1 MQRDQSNPAPAIEL
15 IDICKSFG
23 PVRANRDVSLRV
35 EAGTIHGIVGENGA
49 GKSTLMNIL
58 YGHYQA
64 DSGEMQVAG
73 KQVSLRSSADA
84 ISLGIGM
91 VHQHFMLVS
100 NMTVLENVM
109 LGSEGGPLLR
119 TGKRETLNTLK
130 KLADDYGMEVDAD
143 AVIADLPVGTRQRVE
158 IIKAI
163 KGGARILI
171 LDEPTGVLTPGEADK
186 LFEVLKALQRNGVTV
201 LLITHKLDEIMAITD
216 AVSVMRHGEIVGH
229 RRTEDTSPAELA
241 RLMVGRD
248 VLLSVDRGAAVPGEV
263 LLEVSGLACTSSRGR
278 QVLSDISFNVR
289 SGEVFGIAGVSG
301 NGQTELL
308 EVIAGMRKFEVG
320 SVSLL
325 GDTITPGAA
334 KTPAQIR
341 DMQIAHIPEDRHQF
355 GLILSFDA
363 KGNAILGYHKSADYG
378 SGYFLD
384 EDAVATHCT
393 RLMSDHDVRPD
404 NPALIARNFS
414 GGNQQKLVIARET
427 DTDPKILIVG
437 QPTRGVDVGAIEFI
451 HRQLLA
457 LRDAGC
463 AILLVSAELDEII
476 GLSDR
481 IMVMNGG
488 RQMGILESAD
498 ADRNRLGTMMAGIA
512 EAATP

>member
-1 MQRDQSNPAPAIEL
+1 MQHENTSPVPAIEL
-15 IDICKSFG
+15 VDICKSFG

-58 YGHYQA
+58 YGLYRA

-73 KQVSLRSSADA
+73 EPVSLRSSADA
-84 ISLGIGM
+84 LSLGIGM
-91 VHQHFMLVS
+91 VHQHFMLIS

-119 TGKRETLNTLK
+119 TGKQETLKTLK
-130 KLADDYGMEVDAD
+130 QLADDYGMQVDPD
-143 AVIADLPVGTRQRVE
+143 ALIADLPVGIRQRVE

-171 LDEPTGVLTPGEADK
+171 LDEPTGVLTPGEADS
-186 LFEVLKALQRNGVTV
+186 LFEVLRALQANGATV

-216 AVSVMRHGEIVGH
+216 AVSVMRNGEVVGH
-229 RRTEDTSPAELA
+229 RRTADTSPAELA

-248 VLLSVDRGAAVPGEV
+248 VLLSVDRGRAQPGEV
-263 LLEVSGLACTSSRGR
+263 LLEVSGLHCTSSRGR
-278 QVLSDISFNVR
+278 KLLNDISFNIR
-289 SGEVFGIAGVSG
+289 SGEIFGVAGVSG

-308 EVIAGMRKFEVG
+308 EVIAGMRRFDSG
-320 SVSLL
+320 TLGLL
-325 GDTITPGAA
+325 GETVTPDNLR
-334 KTPAQIR
+334 TPAEIR
-341 DMQIAHIPEDRHQF
+341 DMKIAHIPEDRHQF

-363 KGNAILGYHKSADYG
+363 KGNAILGYHRSPLYG
-378 SGYFLD
+378 EGWFLD
-384 EDAVATHCT
+384 EAAIQVHCG
-393 RLMSDHDVRPD
+393 RLMSEHDVRPG
-404 NPALIARNFS
+404 NPALPARNFS
-414 GGNQQKLVIARET
+414 GGNQQKLIIARET
-427 DTDPKILIVG
+427 DTKPKILIVG

-451 HRQLLA
+451 HKELLA

-463 AILLVSAELDEII
+463 AILLVSAELDEIL

-481 IMVMNGG
+481 IMVMNDG
-488 RQMGILESAD
+488 RQMGILDSANAGRD
-498 ADRNRLGTMMAGIA
+498 KLGAMMAGIE
-512 EAATP
+512 EAGSA

>member
-1 MQRDQSNPAPAIEL
+1 MQREKTNPAPAIEL
-15 IDICKSFG
+15 VDISKSFG
-23 PVRANRDVSLRV
+23 PVRANKDVSLRV

-58 YGHYQA
+58 YGLYRA
-64 DSGEMQVAG
+64 DSGEMYVAG
-73 KQVSLRSSADA
+73 EPVSLRSSADA
-84 ISLGIGM
+84 IGLGIGM
-91 VHQHFMLVS
+91 VHQHFMLIS

-119 TGKRETLNTLK
+119 TGKHETLKTLQ
-130 KLADDYGMEVDAD
+130 KLADDYGMQVDPD
-143 AVIADLPVGTRQRVE
+143 ALIADLPVGTRQRVE

-171 LDEPTGVLTPGEADK
+171 LDEPTGVLTPGEADS
-186 LFEVLKALQRNGVTV
+186 LFEVLRALQSNGVTV

-216 AVSVMRHGEIVGH
+216 AVSVMRHGEVVGH
-229 RRTEDTSPAELA
+229 RRTADTNPAELA

-248 VLLSVDRGAAVPGEV
+248 VLLSVDRGHARPGEV
-263 LLEVSGLACTSSRGR
+263 LLEVSGLDCTSSRGR
-278 QVLSDISFNVR
+278 RVLSDISFDIR
-289 SGEVFGIAGVSG
+289 SGEIFGVAGVSG

-308 EVIAGMRKFEVG
+308 EVIAGMRKFDSGKVR
-320 SVSLL
+320 LL
-325 GDTITPGAA
+325 GETITPDKP
-334 KTPAQIR
+334 KTPAEIR
-341 DMQIAHIPEDRHQF
+341 DLKIAHIPEDRHQF

-363 KGNAILGYHKSADYG
+363 KGNAVLGYHRSPEYG
-378 SGYFLD
+378 AGHFLD
-384 EDAVATHCT
+384 EAAVETHCGK
-393 RLMSDHDVRPD
+393 LMSDHDVRPG
-404 NPALIARNFS
+404 NPALLARNFS

-451 HRQLLA
+451 HKQLLA

-463 AILLVSAELDEII
+463 AILLVSAELDEIL

-481 IMVMNGG
+481 IMVMNDG

-498 ADRNRLGTMMAGIA
+498 AGRDKLGTMMAGIE
-512 EAATP
+512 EARSA

>member
-1 MQRDQSNPAPAIEL
+1 MQGKKTSPAPAIEL
-15 IDICKSFG
+15 IGISKSFG

-58 YGHYQA
+58 YGLYRA
-64 DSGEMQVAG
+64 DSGEMHVAG
-73 KQVSLRSSADA
+73 KPVSLRSSADA

-91 VHQHFMLVS
+91 VHQHFMLIS

-119 TGKRETLNTLK
+119 TGKQETLKTLQR
-130 KLADDYGMEVDAD
+130 LADDYGMQVDPD
-143 AVIADLPVGTRQRVE
+143 ALIADLPVGIRQRVE

-171 LDEPTGVLTPGEADK
+171 LDEPTGVLTPGEADS
-186 LFEVLKALQRNGVTV
+186 LFEVLRALQKDGVTV

-216 AVSVMRHGEIVGH
+216 AVSVMRHGEMVGH
-229 RRTEDTSPAELA
+229 RRTADTNPAELA

-248 VLLSVDRGAAVPGEV
+248 VLLSVDRGQAQPGEV
-263 LLEVSGLACTSSRGR
+263 LLEVSGLHCTSSRGR
-278 QVLSDISFNVR
+278 RVLSDISFDIR
-289 SGEVFGIAGVSG
+289 AGEIFGIAGVSG

-308 EVIAGMRKFEVG
+308 EVIAGMRKFDSGTVK
-320 SVSLL
+320 LL
-325 GDTITPGAA
+325 GETISPGEP
-334 KTPAQIR
+334 KTPAEIR
-341 DMQIAHIPEDRHQF
+341 ELKIAHIPEDRHQF

-363 KGNAILGYHKSADYG
+363 KGNAVLGYHRSPAYG
-378 SGYFLD
+378 SGRFLD
-384 EDAVATHCT
+384 EASIASHCS
-393 RLMSDHDVRPD
+393 RLMSDHDVRPG
-404 NPALIARNFS
+404 NPALLARNFS

-451 HRQLLA
+451 HKELLA
-457 LRDAGC
+457 LRDRGC
-463 AILLVSAELDEII
+463 AILLVSAELDEILS
-476 GLSDR
+476 LSDR
-481 IMVMNGG
+481 IMVMNDG
-488 RQMGILESAD
+488 RQMGILASAEAGRD
-498 ADRNRLGTMMAGIA
+498 RLGTMMAGIE
-512 EAATP
+512 EARSA